1 MNSNGFFRFSRR
13 CSLSSARTGLTTA
26 LMNRRSGLPRGF
38 PRWLVWLTA
47 WVIALSALAPTI
59 SRALAHAGSVQWVQ
73 VCTSEGIRWIAL
85 SDADNGADSG
95 EAGKSALHLDHC
107 PLCVLMGERLAPP
120 AEAPVLA
127 LERMAHAAPVAVLRH
142 AVWAQPVRAA
152 HPRGPPA
159 LPTPSFAA

>member
-1 MNSNGFFRFSRR
+1 MSGGGSFWVHKMNSNGFFRISRR
-13 CSLSSARTGLTTA
+13 CSLSNARTGLTTA

-47 WVIALSALAPTI
+47 WVVALSALAPTV
-59 SRALAHAGSVQWVQ
+59 SRALASAGSAAGDGQ
-73 VCTSEGIRWIAL
+73 
-85 SDADNGADSG
+85 
-95 EAGKSALHLDHC
+95 AGKTALHLDHC

-120 AEAPVLA
+120 AAAPALA
-127 LERMAHAAPVAVLRH
+127 LERMAHAAPVTFLRQ

-159 LPTPSFAA
+159 LPAFSFAA